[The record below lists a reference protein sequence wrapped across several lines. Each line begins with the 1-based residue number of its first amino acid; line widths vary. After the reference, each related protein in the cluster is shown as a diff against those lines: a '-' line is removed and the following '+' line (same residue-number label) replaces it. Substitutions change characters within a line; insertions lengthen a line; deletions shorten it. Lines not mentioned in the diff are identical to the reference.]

1 MIPAPE
7 RCRQSGQK
15 VTGRQPS
22 ATMRPCPNKTREG
35 GGRRKGRREGRKGKG
50 RRKNNINYSVIKVEV
65 TKSFYNYVYI
75 NYDTIKCLL

>member
-15 VTGRQPS
+15 VTERQPS

-35 GGRRKGRREGRKGKG
+35 GGEKEGKKGGEERERKKEKQ
-50 RRKNNINYSVIKVEV
+50 Y
-65 TKSFYNYVYI
+65 
-75 NYDTIKCLL
+75 